1 MNIRILEE
9 NVTSTEITIKC
20 EKITE
25 RIHRLK
31 SHIEL
36 FDSNLQAKWQG
47 ESYFVNLTE
56 ILYFES
62 VDEHTFLYTKDAVME
77 TSHRLYELEQILS
90 GQDFIRISKSQ
101 IMNVNLVKSLHPE
114 LNRTI
119 LATMCNGERL
129 SVSRKYVPAL
139 KKLLAIK

>member
-1 MNIRILEE
+1 MNVQILEG
-9 NVTSTEITIKC
+9 NANLTEVVIKC
-20 EKITE
+20 EKITD

-31 SHIEL
+31 NHIEL
-36 FDSNLQAKWQG
+36 FDSNLQAKWEG
-47 ESYFVNLTE
+47 DTCFVHLPD

-62 VDEHTFLYTKDAVME
+62 VDERTFLYTKDTVME
-77 TSHRLYELEQILS
+77 TSYRLYELEQILS
-90 GQDFIRISKSQ
+90 DQDFIRISKSQ